1 MSCNETITIPKSEY
15 RALLYASARSRAL
28 NDYIRSRK
36 DDVYIETAPLKAVA
50 GLDGE
55 NDDWK
60 RIGEFLDD
68 FCVNA
73 QNLRIEVLIR
83 EVG

>member
-1 MSCNETITIPKSEY
+1 MSCDETITIPKSEY
-15 RALLYASARSRAL
+15 RALLYASARLRAL

-50 GLDGE
+50 RLNGE

-60 RIGEFLDD
+60 GIGEFLDD

>member
-1 MSCNETITIPKSEY
+1 MILGETITIPQSEY
-15 RALLYASARSRAL
+15 RALLYASARSR
-28 NDYIRSRK
+28 K
-36 DDVYIETAPLKAVA
+36 DEICIDTKSLKAVA

-60 RIGEFLDD
+60 GIGEFLDD

-73 QNLRIEVLIR
+73 QNLRIEILIR